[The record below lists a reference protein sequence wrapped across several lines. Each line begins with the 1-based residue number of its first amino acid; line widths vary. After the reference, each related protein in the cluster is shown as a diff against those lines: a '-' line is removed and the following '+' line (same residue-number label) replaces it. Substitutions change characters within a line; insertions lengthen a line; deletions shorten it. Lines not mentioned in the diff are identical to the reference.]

1 MTTQQARNKVANI
14 FFGSI
19 IIAGLFMSYGAYV
32 ATEVFAKEGVS
43 WNAIPQDDNLIDN
56 KPTPRWR
63 LNSNGYSQRYVEL
76 SWNTRDDRA
85 IDLLN
90 AYWFTGV
97 DVWLSIKKIAWDWGV
112 YPEAIICIAYAD
124 SSLGRFLKTKHNYGN
139 VWNNDRGDTVEYD
152 SIEQGFNAIGK
163 VLNNKYLS
171 YIYTIDYLSRYGNA
185 TGMVYAT
192 SPENQF
198 INMANCLSMI
208 HNKKIPDDWKFRR

>member
-1 MTTQQARNKVANI
+1 MTTEQARNKVANI

-32 ATEVFAKEGVS
+32 ATEVFANQPVEEIEKLDE
-43 WNAIPQDDNLIDN
+43 NLTAN
-56 KPTPRWR
+56 KPTTRWR

-85 IDLLN
+85 IELLQV
-90 AYWFTGV
+90 YGFDWPQ
-97 DVWLSIKKIAWDWGV
+97 VWLSIKKIAWDWGV

-124 SSLGRFLKTKHNYGN
+124 SSLGKFLKTKHNYGN

-171 YIYTIDYLSRYGNA
+171 YIYTIDYLSRYGNK

-198 INMANCLSMI
+198 INMANCLGMI
-208 HNKKIPDDWKFRR
+208 HNKGIPDDWKFRR